1 MEPPKGRGV
10 GLFSAAFYGQAGRMR
25 WWLFVCQGNPSRE
38 VRTERRAA
46 ASDNHAF
53 PLLLFTGLLFVCR
66 MRNIYMS
73 SDQIC
78 FPHIAPSLCFV
89 FYSSS
94 SSSSP
99 PLSPLPLQTLHALS
113 KACAHVLEYFWL
125 NLITLSELFRYHL
138 HNAVYYLGGR
148 TLAFV
153 CQHCRKGV
161 VICLWWR
168 EMGKLEMT

>member
-10 GLFSAAFYGQAGRMR
+10 GFFSAAFYGQAGRMR

-53 PLLLFTGLLFVCR
+53 PLLLFTGLLFVCECE
-66 MRNIYMS
+66 IYICR
-73 SDQIC
+73 QIRSA
-78 FPHIAPSLCFV
+78 FHTLPRLFV
-89 FYSSS
+89 CLFYSS

-125 NLITLSELFRYHL
+125 NLITLSELFIYHL
-138 HNAVYYLGGR
+138 HNAVYYLEGR